1 MTSLTLHPLLVM
13 AIKLARSMLSGH
25 YKLISELML
34 ICFFSQYAQE
44 TQHEKILRGLSLG
57 IALVSNFL

>member
-1 MTSLTLHPLLVM
+1 
-13 AIKLARSMLSGH
+13 MLSGY